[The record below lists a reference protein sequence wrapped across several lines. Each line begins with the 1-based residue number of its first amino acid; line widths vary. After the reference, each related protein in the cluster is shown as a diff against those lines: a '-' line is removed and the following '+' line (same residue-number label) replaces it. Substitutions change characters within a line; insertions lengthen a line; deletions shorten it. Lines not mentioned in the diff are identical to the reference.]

1 MPKTKDENRPRIW
14 AEGRQNPPF
23 NIRAFAL
30 ASVTC
35 ARDSLSGLL
44 SRCSASARG
53 FGAEVAAGRWR
64 VPENRLGR
72 SGRFLPS
79 VGRTAAAIRGGAE
92 VLARTARVVA
102 HAAEEPP
109 APMPAVPASRPAKA
123 RPAPGE
129 DIDLA
134 AIRALMRDR
143 PPSAVAQTEAPQPED
158 AAPSPAVSG
167 RVREGLATAAAWL
180 LGHALLVLSVPVGA
194 VLAALAHLKGED
206 LRKMTGD

>member
-14 AEGRQNPPF
+14 AEGSQNPPF

-123 RPAPGE
+123 RPMPVE

-143 PPSAVAQTEAPQPED
+143 PLQSEAPLPED
-158 AAPSPAVSG
+158 TPPSPAVSG